1 MGRTL
6 AWLADSCGLDD
17 INHLS
22 ASIVKKKSFYRM
34 VPEED
39 VWRLDIGHELLML
52 RDGSHLDLPGFSH
65 MEKKEMLEF
74 VCIS

>member
-1 MGRTL
+1 MAGKKLR
-6 AWLADSCGLDD
+6 LDD
-17 INHLS
+17 VNHLS